1 MKRLLGWREFVA
13 VCLWLLAPQSVMAHD
28 GAPPVPHDLWTAW
41 NRDPLI
47 LGGFIL
53 VGWLFV
59 RGIGAL
65 WRQAGVNRGI
75 TRGQAAMF
83 AGGLVA
89 LFVALISPIDAVSG
103 SLFAVHMLQH
113 MVLILVTAPLLVLGG
128 APIWLVWALPRQY
141 RPGLGRWWNRA
152 RWLRSTWQILTQ
164 PAVVWGLHALALWLW
179 HAPGFYQAALRNEW
193 IHLLEHFSFFATAL
207 LFWWVVLPAHGRY
220 RLNQGLGVLYI
231 FTMALQSGILGALI
245 TFALRPWY
253 PSYMLTAPA
262 WGLTALE
269 DQQLAGVIMWVP
281 AGTVYII
288 VALVIFGAWLHK
300 QEQRDAMRHYQI
312 PASLAEWDSKPVKQ

>member
-1 MKRLLGWREFVA
+1 MKRCIGWRGLGA
-13 VCLWLLAPQSVMAHD
+13 ACLWLLSTQSVMAHD
-28 GAPPVPHDLWTAW
+28 GAPPAPHDLWSAW

-47 LGGFIL
+47 LSGFIL

-59 RGIGAL
+59 RGTGAL

-83 AGGLVA
+83 AGGLFA

-113 MVLILVTAPLLVLGG
+113 MILILVAAPLLVLGG

-141 RPGLGRWWNRA
+141 RPGLGRGWNRA
-152 RWLRSTWQILTQ
+152 KWLRSIWQILTQ

-193 IHLLEHFSFFATAL
+193 IHLFEHFSFFATAL
-207 LFWWVVLPAHGRY
+207 LFWWVVLPVHGRY

-288 VALVIFGAWLHK
+288 VALTLLGAWLHK
-300 QEQRDAMRHYQI
+300 QEQRDAMHRYQI